1 MTNTSDH
8 SQPPV
13 QPPTREKAPSDLLGD
28 GDKSL
33 VLQQPRFWARAITW
47 SLMGITIFGVGW
59 LAIAKTEEI
68 VTVPGKLEPLGV
80 VKDVQVPMG
89 GVVDSI
95 LVQDGERVS
104 KGQVLLRL
112 DTETTLDRK
121 ESIETTIKLTDQQL
135 KLKRVELARFLDMN
149 QTTQDVLGKRLVLE
163 DEILVRYKMLTKEGA
178 SAELQYLT
186 QKNKVQ
192 EIQGQLDETRVE
204 RLRQEAI
211 LQQDIRGLQS
221 QLADLRSKLT
231 EIDVSIRY
239 QAIKSPV
246 DGVVFDLQPKSPGF
260 VAQTSEPVLKI
271 VPFDKLE
278 ARVEVPSADI
288 GFVAVGKPVDISID
302 SFPASDFGVLE
313 GTVRSIGSDVLPPD
327 QMNNTYRFPAD
338 IQLNSQQLKLKDG
351 SNLPLQ
357 VGMSLQA
364 NIKLRKVS
372 YLQLLLQ
379 QFKEKTESLQRL

>member
-1 MTNTSDH
+1 MTNTSDQ

-13 QPPTREKAPSDLLGD
+13 QPPTREQAPSDLLGD

-47 SLMGITIFGVGW
+47 SLMGITTFGVGW

-80 VKDVQVPMG
+80 VKDVQVPIG
-89 GVVDSI
+89 GVVDAI

-104 KGQVLLRL
+104 KGQILLRL

-163 DEILVRYKMLTKEGA
+163 DEILVRYKMLTDEGA

-192 EIQGQLDETRVE
+192 EIQGQLEETRVE

-231 EIDVSIRY
+231 EIDVNIRY

-278 ARVEVPSADI
+278 ARVEVPSEDI

-327 QMNNTYRFPAD
+327 QMNTTYRFPAD

-379 QFKEKTESLQRL
+379 QFKDKTESLQRL

>member
-1 MTNTSDH
+1 MTNQQNNP
-8 SQPPV
+8 SQLNNQQESMP
-13 QPPTREKAPSDLLGD
+13 DDILGE

-33 VLQQPRFWARAITW
+33 VLKQPRYWARAITW
-47 SLMGITIFGVGW
+47 SLMGITLFGVGW

-68 VTVPGKLEPLGV
+68 VTVTGKLEPLGV
-80 VKDVQVPMG
+80 VKDVQVPIG
-89 GVVDSI
+89 GVVEEI
-95 LVQDGERVS
+95 LVEDGEKVK
-104 KGQVLLRL
+104 KGQVVLRL
-112 DTETTLDRK
+112 DTEATMERK
-121 ESIETTIKLTDQQL
+121 NNIEKTIQYTNQQL
-135 KLKRVELARFLDMN
+135 ALKRVELARFLDVN
-149 QTTQDVLGKRLVLE
+149 QTTQDVLEKRIVLE
-163 DEILVRYKMLTKEGA
+163 QEILVRYKMLADEGA

-192 EIQGQLDETRVE
+192 EIEGQLEETMVE

-221 QLADLRSKLT
+221 QLADLQSQLT
-231 EIDVSIRY
+231 ELNVNIRY

-246 DGVVFDLQPKSPGF
+246 DGVVFDLQPKAAGF
-260 VAQTSEPVLKI
+260 VAQTSEPVMKI

-278 ARVEVPSADI
+278 ARVEVPSKDI

-313 GTVRSIGSDVLPPD
+313 GSVRSIGSDALPPD
-327 QMNNTYRFPAD
+327 QNNNSYRYPAD
-338 IQLNSQQLKLKDG
+338 IQLNTQQLKIKDG
-351 SNLPLQ
+351 SDLPLQ
-357 VGMSLQA
+357 VGMSLTA

-379 QFKEKTESLQRL
+379 QFKDKTESLQRL

>member
-1 MTNTSDH
+1 MNNQQNTP
-8 SQPPV
+8 SQLNNQQESMP
-13 QPPTREKAPSDLLGD
+13 DDILGD

-33 VLQQPRFWARAITW
+33 VLKQPRYWARAITW
-47 SLMGITIFGVGW
+47 SLMGITLFGVGW

-68 VTVPGKLEPLGV
+68 VTVTGKLEPLGV
-80 VKDVQVPMG
+80 VKEVQVPIG
-89 GVVDSI
+89 GVVEQI
-95 LVQDGERVS
+95 LVEDGEKVK
-104 KGQVLLRL
+104 KGQIVLRL
-112 DTETTLDRK
+112 DTEATMERK
-121 ESIETTIKLTDQQL
+121 NNIEKTIQYTGQQL
-135 KLKRVELARFLDMN
+135 DLKRVELARFLDVN
-149 QTTQDVLGKRLVLE
+149 QTTQDVLKKRIVLE
-163 DEILVRYKMLTKEGA
+163 KEILVRYKKLADEGA

-192 EIQGQLDETRVE
+192 EVQGQLDETMVE

-221 QLADLRSKLT
+221 QLADLQSQLT
-231 EIDVSIRY
+231 ELNVNIRY

-246 DGVVFDLQPKSPGF
+246 DGVVFDLQPKATGF
-260 VAQTSEPVLKI
+260 VAQTSEPVMKI

-278 ARVEVPSADI
+278 ARVEVPSKDI

-313 GTVRSIGSDVLPPD
+313 GSVRSIGSDALPPD
-327 QMNNTYRFPAD
+327 QNNNSYRYPAD
-338 IQLNSQQLKLKDG
+338 IQLNSQQLKIKDG
-351 SNLPLQ
+351 SDLPLQ
-357 VGMSLQA
+357 VGMSLTA

-379 QFKEKTESLQRL
+379 QFKDKTESLQRL

>member
-1 MTNTSDH
+1 MTNQQNTP
-8 SQPPV
+8 SQLNNQQESMP
-13 QPPTREKAPSDLLGD
+13 DDILGE

-33 VLQQPRFWARAITW
+33 VLKQPRYWARAITW
-47 SLMGITIFGVGW
+47 SLMGITLFGVGW

-68 VTVPGKLEPLGV
+68 VTVTGKLEPLGV
-80 VKDVQVPMG
+80 VKDVQVPIG
-89 GVVDSI
+89 GVVEEI
-95 LVQDGERVS
+95 LVEDGEKVK
-104 KGQVLLRL
+104 KGQVVLRL
-112 DTETTLDRK
+112 DTEATMERK
-121 ESIETTIKLTDQQL
+121 NNIEKTIQYTNQQL
-135 KLKRVELARFLDMN
+135 ALKRVELARFLDVN
-149 QTTQDVLGKRLVLE
+149 QTTQDVLEKRIVLE
-163 DEILVRYKMLTKEGA
+163 QEILVRYKMLADEGA

-192 EIQGQLDETRVE
+192 EIEGQLEETMVE

-221 QLADLRSKLT
+221 QLADLQSQLT
-231 EIDVSIRY
+231 ELNVNIRY

-246 DGVVFDLQPKSPGF
+246 DGVVFDLQPKAAGF
-260 VAQTSEPVLKI
+260 VAQTSEPVMKI

-278 ARVEVPSADI
+278 ARVEVPSKDI

-313 GTVRSIGSDVLPPD
+313 GSVRSIGSDALPPD
-327 QMNNTYRFPAD
+327 QNNNSYRYPAD
-338 IQLNSQQLKLKDG
+338 IQLNTQQLKIKDG
-351 SNLPLQ
+351 SDLPLQ
-357 VGMSLQA
+357 VGMSLTA

-379 QFKEKTESLQRL
+379 QFKDKTESLQRL

>member
-1 MTNTSDH
+1 MTNTSDQ

-13 QPPTREKAPSDLLGD
+13 QPPTREQAPSDLLGD

-47 SLMGITIFGVGW
+47 SLMGITTFGVGW

-80 VKDVQVPMG
+80 VKDVQVPIG
-89 GVVDSI
+89 GVVDAI

-104 KGQVLLRL
+104 KGQILLRL
-112 DTETTLDRK
+112 DTEATLDRK

-163 DEILVRYKMLTKEGA
+163 DEILVRYKMLTDEGA

-192 EIQGQLDETRVE
+192 EIQGQLEETRVE

-231 EIDVSIRY
+231 EIDVNIRY

-278 ARVEVPSADI
+278 ARVEVPSEDI

-327 QMNNTYRFPAD
+327 QMNTTYRFPAD

-379 QFKEKTESLQRL
+379 QFKDKTESLQRL

>member
-1 MTNTSDH
+1 MTNTSDQ

-13 QPPTREKAPSDLLGD
+13 QPPTREQAPSDLLGD

-47 SLMGITIFGVGW
+47 SLMGITTFGVGW

-80 VKDVQVPMG
+80 VKDVQVPIG
-89 GVVDSI
+89 GVVDAI
-95 LVQDGERVS
+95 LVEDGERVS

-163 DEILVRYKMLTKEGA
+163 DEILVRYKMLTDEGA

-192 EIQGQLDETRVE
+192 EIQGQLEETRVE

-231 EIDVSIRY
+231 EIDVNIRY

-278 ARVEVPSADI
+278 ARVEVPSEDI

-327 QMNNTYRFPAD
+327 QMNTTYRFPAD

-379 QFKEKTESLQRL
+379 QFKDKTESLQRL